1 MSGIYVIFFVIFRH
15 GEGIFVIFRRRGGR
29 ARRGPPGRVRPLF
42 LSPPLRDKILY
53 ELHDKNMTKMPFVQY
68 SQRGILSYCHAT
80 FLTRGI
86 SKPPSLPLSSKSQ
99 HDEILYRVH
108 GKTTTKTPLKG
119 VFFLFKHIIH
129 LLYNNKIILSFLS
142 RIYNIT
148 YFHMIVRMRAR
159 ARARARETEVRR

>member
-29 ARRGPPGRVRPLF
+29 ARRGPPGRVRSLF

-80 FLTRGI
+80 FISHGSSRPPLL
-86 SKPPSLPLSSKSQ
+86 SKPR
-99 HDEILYRVH
+99 HDGTPYRVR

-159 ARARARETEVRR
+159 ARARARETEVGR